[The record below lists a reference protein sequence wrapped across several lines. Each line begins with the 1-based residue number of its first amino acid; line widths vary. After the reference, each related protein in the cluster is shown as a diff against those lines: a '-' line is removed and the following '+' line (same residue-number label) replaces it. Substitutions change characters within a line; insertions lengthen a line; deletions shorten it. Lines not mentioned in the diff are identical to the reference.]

1 MDKRF
6 YSLVKQIEKMKPD
19 RWELDMQSL
28 LQDFGLYSVK

>member
-6 YSLVKQIEKMKPD
+6 YSLVKQIEKMKLD
-19 RWELDMQSL
+19 KWELDMQNL